1 MVKQFDEWCASALE
15 RIQNTDDVH
24 RTDIDGFS
32 SVIEYI
38 LNQRDSKKEDFD
50 QLLKIGKSLKEL
62 KDVSDVNM
70 VKDKI
75 NYVEQQWKNLGDT
88 LMEKR
93 QLIKSRS
100 EQIAAYDSS
109 RVKVLDW
116 LLKIER
122 DFEKLEPL
130 AVDQHIL
137 KKQATETMVIFFV
150 IKLLIKLHCF

>member
-15 RIQNTDDVH
+15 RIESTDDVH

-38 LNQRDSKKEDFD
+38 LNQRDSKKDDFD
-50 QLLKIGKSLKEL
+50 QLLKVGKSLKEL
-62 KDVSDVNM
+62 KDVSDLNM
-70 VKDKI
+70 VKDQI
-75 NYVEQQWKNLGDT
+75 HCAEQQWKNLGDI
-88 LMEKR
+88 LIEKR

-130 AVDQHIL
+130 AIDQHIL
-137 KKQATETMVIFFV
+137 KKQAAETMVIILSNKITLYKF
-150 IKLLIKLHCF
+150 